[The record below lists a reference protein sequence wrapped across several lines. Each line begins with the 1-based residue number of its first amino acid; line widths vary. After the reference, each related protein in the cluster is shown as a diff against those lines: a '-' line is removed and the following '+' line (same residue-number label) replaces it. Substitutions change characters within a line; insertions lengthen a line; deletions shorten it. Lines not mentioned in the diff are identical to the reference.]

1 MAQQRRRL
9 SDIIFGRNT
18 QQKRYNF
25 FADDYPISN
34 SGYMQGYS
42 SKAGLFDINSLGS
55 GQSNSAVTSCLNVLS
70 RSFAEA
76 RLVINTKNQDGE
88 TEYVP
93 NHPLE
98 QLMVYPNE
106 FMTGDLLA
114 SYIITATS
122 VMGDAYILKQ
132 KNNAGQ
138 VVALLPL
145 MPQYV
150 TPQGTKET
158 LITSYEYEMQDKK
171 VLIPRE
177 DIIHIRF
184 GIDPD
189 DHKSGLAPIKT
200 VLREIY
206 GDESAGQ
213 LSTALLSNMGVP
225 SVILSPTDDFGLS
238 EDEAEQISRTY
249 QKKVGGSQRGMP
261 LILSGS
267 MKVEKM
273 SFSPKDLDIGM
284 LRQIPESRISAVLG
298 VPAILSGLQVGL
310 ENGTYSN
317 ARELREAFTENT
329 LIPLWRQV
337 AQEIENQLLKVN
349 YPDAE
354 NMFCEYDISQVRA
367 LQTDVDQLFNRMN
380 VAVQGGWATVGEA
393 RRAVGLPTD
402 DSHDVYLMNIST
414 MQIKKDELGDTPQ
427 NESQVEVSSL
437 VNAWIDKNTK
447 SAEYKIIK
455 KEQDDDGKDVYCVY
469 NEKETR
475 SFGCYPTREL
485 AESRLAQIHRFGEER
500 YKEQVGKDEFTTM
513 EEARDRAEELG
524 CSGTHT
530 HDKDGNLIYMPCST
544 HEEYEQR
551 LADNG
556 ES

>member
-1 MAQQRRRL
+1 MFPSHDQ
-9 SDIIFGRNT
+9 
-18 QQKRYNF
+18 
-25 FADDYPISN
+25 
-34 SGYMQGYS
+34 
-42 SKAGLFDINSLGS
+42 
-55 GQSNSAVTSCLNVLS
+55 
-70 RSFAEA
+70 
-76 RLVINTKNQDGE
+76 
-88 TEYVP
+88 
-93 NHPLE
+93 
-98 QLMVYPNE
+98 
-106 FMTGDLLA
+106 LA

-200 VLREIY
+200 ELREIY

-337 AQEIENQLLKVN
+337 AQEIENQLLKIN

-393 RRAVGLPTD
+393 PRMG
-402 DSHDVYLMNIST
+402 S
-414 MQIKKDELGDTPQ
+414 
-427 NESQVEVSSL
+427 
-437 VNAWIDKNTK
+437 
-447 SAEYKIIK
+447 
-455 KEQDDDGKDVYCVY
+455 
-469 NEKETR
+469 
-475 SFGCYPTREL
+475 
-485 AESRLAQIHRFGEER
+485 
-500 YKEQVGKDEFTTM
+500 
-513 EEARDRAEELG
+513 
-524 CSGTHT
+524 
-530 HDKDGNLIYMPCST
+530 
-544 HEEYEQR
+544 
-551 LADNG
+551 
-556 ES
+556 